1 VSSIGAFAF
10 PSSNEEGC
18 RRRRRGDVVALLLAA
33 LLATAAHAQPY
44 PSRPVR
50 LIVPFPPGGS
60 TDILSRALAQKLSE
74 GLAQPVVI
82 DNRPGAGGSI
92 GSEAAAKAAPDGY
105 TLVMGQLGP
114 LAVSPAIYKNLPYD
128 PVKSFAPVSLMAIVP
143 SVLVVNPQVPAA
155 SAAELIAYAR
165 ANPGKLTYGSAGS
178 GSTSHLTTEYFKLA
192 TGTDI
197 LHVPYKGV
205 GPMLTDLISG
215 QLSMGI
221 NGAPAVMPHVNSGR
235 LRALAVTGLTR
246 LPSLPQIPTLDESGV
261 KGFDASGWYGI
272 LAPAGTSREIV
283 MKLNAEI
290 RRIMQTPELRA
301 RLDNEGAIPAAGSP
315 EEFAAFIVSE
325 IARWGA
331 VLKRA
336 GIEAQ

>member
-1 VSSIGAFAF
+1 LF
-10 PSSNEEGC
+10 
-18 RRRRRGDVVALLLAA
+18 LAA
-33 LLATAAHAQPY
+33 LALIVATQAHAQPY
-44 PSRPVR
+44 PSRPIR

-60 TDILSRALAQKLSE
+60 TDILARALGQKLSE
-74 GLAQPVVI
+74 GLAQPVI
-82 DNRPGAGGSI
+82 LDNRPGAGGSI

-105 TLVMGQLGP
+105 TLMMGHLGT
-114 LAVSPAIYKNLPYD
+114 LAVNPAIYKKLPYD

-143 SVLVVNPQVPAA
+143 SVLVVNPQLPVA

-165 ANPGKLTYGSAGS
+165 ANPGKLAYGSAGN

-197 LHVPYKGV
+197 LHVPYKGI

-215 QLSMGI
+215 QLSMGL
-221 NGAPAVMPHVNSGR
+221 NGAPAVMPHVISGR
-235 LRALAVTGLTR
+235 LRALAVSGIKR
-246 LPSLPQIPTLDESGV
+246 LEALPQLPTLDEVGV

-272 LAPAGTSREIV
+272 VAPAGTSRAVIER
-283 MKLNAEI
+283 LNAEI
-290 RRIMQTPELRA
+290 RRIMATPELRL
-301 RLDNEGAIPAAGSP
+301 RLDNEGATPAPGSP
-315 EEFAAFIVSE
+315 EEFAAFISSE

-336 GIEAQ
+336 GIEPQ

>member
-1 VSSIGAFAF
+1 LARQSAS
-10 PSSNEEGC
+10 
-18 RRRRRGDVVALLLAA
+18 VALLLAA
-33 LLATAAHAQPY
+33 LVATAAHAQTY

-60 TDILSRALAQKLSE
+60 TDILSRALGQKLAE
-74 GLAQPVVI
+74 GLGQPVLI

-92 GSEAAAKAAPDGY
+92 GSEAAAKSAPDGY

-143 SVLVVNPQVPAA
+143 SVLVVNPRVPAA

-165 ANPGKLTYGSAGS
+165 AHPGKLTYGSAGS

-215 QLSMGI
+215 RS
-221 NGAPAVMPHVNSGR
+221 SR
-235 LRALAVTGLTR
+235 WESTALPR
-246 LPSLPQIPTLDESGV
+246 
-261 KGFDASGWYGI
+261 
-272 LAPAGTSREIV
+272 
-283 MKLNAEI
+283 
-290 RRIMQTPELRA
+290 
-301 RLDNEGAIPAAGSP
+301 
-315 EEFAAFIVSE
+315 
-325 IARWGA
+325 
-331 VLKRA
+331 
-336 GIEAQ
+336 

>member
-1 VSSIGAFAF
+1 MRDLLILAFA
-10 PSSNEEGC
+10 GIIAT
-18 RRRRRGDVVALLLAA
+18 GALAQGAA
-33 LLATAAHAQPY
+33 ERTAQAY
-44 PSRPVR
+44 PARPIHLV
-50 LIVPFPPGGS
+50 VPFPPGGS
-60 TDILSRALAQKLSE
+60 TDILARALALKLAE
-74 GLAQPVVI
+74 GFAQAVII

-92 GSEAAAKAAPDGY
+92 GAEAAARAAPDGH
-105 TLVMGQLGP
+105 TIMMGHLGT
-114 LAVSPAIYKNLPYD
+114 LAVNPAIYKNLPYD
-128 PVKSFAPVSLMAIVP
+128 PVKSFAPVALMAMVP
-143 SVLVVNPQVPAA
+143 SVLVVNPQVPAQ
-155 SAAELIAYAR
+155 SAAELVAYAR

-197 LHVPYKGV
+197 LHVPYKGI

-215 QLSMGI
+215 QLSLGI
-221 NGAPAVMPHVNSGR
+221 NGAPAVMAHVNSGR
-235 LRALAVTGLTR
+235 LRALAVTGAKR
-246 LPSLPQIPTLDESGV
+246 LPSLPRIPTLDEAGV

-272 LAPAGTSREIV
+272 VAPAGTPPEIV
-283 MKLNAEI
+283 LRLNSEI

-301 RLDNEGAIPAAGSP
+301 RLDTEGAIPAAGSA
-315 EEFAAFIVSE
+315 EEFGAFIASE